1 LTTLKQGN
9 NRLADEYFQE
19 GLSTARQLGRP
30 QITANVL
37 YEYGN
42 FYLDQQ
48 QVEAA
53 EAIFQ
58 EILTTIREGDQDLI
72 ALAQYGL
79 ARVNASKGNIQEA
92 RKLGEASV
100 TSLETLG
107 HRNAEQ
113 VRDWL
118 ASIGSEQGRKFKE

>member
-1 LTTLKQGN
+1 M
-9 NRLADEYFQE
+9 
-19 GLSTARQLGRP
+19 SIARQIGRP

-37 YEYGN
+37 NEYGN

-48 QVEAA
+48 RIEAA
-53 EAIFQ
+53 EAIFH

-79 ARVNASKGNIQEA
+79 ARVNAFKGNIQEA

-100 TSLETLG
+100 ASLEALG
-107 HRNAEQ
+107 NRNAEQ
-113 VRDWL
+113 VRSWL
-118 ASIGSEQGRKFKE
+118 SSITL